1 VASGLDYALTS
12 SALGMVNLIICPKF
26 QANHYTISASSVSV
40 SFPEQQEDSVMIAL
54 KRYS

>member
-26 QANHYTISASSVSV
+26 QANHYTKSASSVSV